1 MLLWLNSKQWGITG
15 SPLGRVSRIF
25 VFQMDKGQIQ
35 LAHIFCHLCFL
46 FFLLD
51 HGQDFWRVRRMLQLW
66 SLGSLA
72 RGGATEKWK
81 ELGYFRIYSISH
93 MNSGVHLLVH
103 EKNMPAL
110 GFKSLKLDVCIC
122 RCLQYYCHKS
132 TKYTADK
139 FNASNYHLNIT
150 VTISWLLCIVQGVML
165 NFLPLY
171 SS

>member
-1 MLLWLNSKQWGITG
+1 
-15 SPLGRVSRIF
+15 
-25 VFQMDKGQIQ
+25 MDKGQIQ

-51 HGQDFWRVRRMLQLW
+51 HRQDFWRVRKMLQLW

-72 RGGATEKWK
+72 QGGATEKWK
-81 ELGYFRIYSISH
+81 EFGYFRIYSISH
-93 MNSGVHLLVH
+93 MNSGVPLLVH

-110 GFKSLKLDVCIC
+110 GFKSLRLDVCIC
-122 RCLQYYCHKS
+122 RCLQYYCHES
-132 TKYTADK
+132 TKYTTDK

-150 VTISWLLCIVQGVML
+150 VTISWVLCIVQGVTL

-171 SS
+171 SLQETYETAVVITFYTWENWSSR